1 MWEGIKTIFYPFSS
15 WFSFTL
21 ENIEIH
27 RISSCVRQFM
37 KGSIKI
43 MFLDSG
49 KLNFRINHLLS
60 FMNSIEGDAMKWQ
73 FCSVSFNARLQ
84 NPEIKFVSA
93 PISKIYIVRLDHGD
107 GRAQWPWEGGEAAGR
122 VEWAQQVSEGEA
134 AAGLTLSLNQNH
146 RNFGAWQKSFQTDQ
160 GTHLDHWELGVQG
173 LKVICRLTCM
183 RDSCSVD
190 GTCQKPPPGH
200 HCSEVQ
206 KGPPPTQNGRQRA
219 QPPLTEGTRATKLHH
234 QTIKLL
240 HHFHKQRAR
249 ATMAITTMTSRGQ
262 CWAGTLHCCTPS
274 LCFKGGETE
283 MRLHRSNWV

>member
-1 MWEGIKTIFYPFSS
+1 
-15 WFSFTL
+15 
-21 ENIEIH
+21 
-27 RISSCVRQFM
+27 
-37 KGSIKI
+37 
-43 MFLDSG
+43 
-49 KLNFRINHLLS
+49 
-60 FMNSIEGDAMKWQ
+60 MNSIEGDAMKWQ

-107 GRAQWPWEGGEAAGR
+107 GRAQWPWEGREAAGR

-160 GTHLDHWELGVQG
+160 GTDLDSWGLGVQG

-234 QTIKLL
+234 HQTSLDTISTNIEQEQQRQSPPWHPEASVELVHCTAAPRLSVLRVVRQKWDYTDQIGCKL
-240 HHFHKQRAR
+240 
-249 ATMAITTMTSRGQ
+249 S
-262 CWAGTLHCCTPS
+262 WN
-274 LCFKGGETE
+274 GETNKSSTLTGLRTPKDYIYKE
-283 MRLHRSNWV
+283 SA

>member
-1 MWEGIKTIFYPFSS
+1 
-15 WFSFTL
+15 
-21 ENIEIH
+21 
-27 RISSCVRQFM
+27 
-37 KGSIKI
+37 
-43 MFLDSG
+43 
-49 KLNFRINHLLS
+49 
-60 FMNSIEGDAMKWQ
+60 MNSIEGDAMKWQ

-84 NPEIKFVSA
+84 NPKIKFVSA

-107 GRAQWPWEGGEAAGR
+107 GRAQWPWEGREAAGR

-146 RNFGAWQKSFQTDQ
+146 RNFGACQKSFQTDQ
-160 GTHLDHWELGVQG
+160 GTDLDSWGLGVQG

-234 QTIKLL
+234 QTTKLL

-249 ATMAITTMTSRGQ
+249 ATMAITTRTRCQWFTALLHSVSLFSGWWDRNEITQIKLGVN
-262 CWAGTLHCCTPS
+262 WAGMVKQTKVAH
-274 LCFKGGETE
+274 
-283 MRLHRSNWV
+283 